1 MSTLTTTQLQQQYIA
16 YFGRPGDPAGIT
28 YWLGSGITEKAFAE
42 NIHAQDE
49 YQKSTVGSKSTEDQV
64 NDLYLNLF
72 GRSADATG
80 LLYWTGEVEAG
91 RKALSSL
98 ALDLIWSAS
107 NPTTSNTTQG
117 AADATALENKVAAAK
132 AFTTDVE
139 ASTEAILAYQPAAT
153 GADFKTGP
161 AFDSAKTWLK
171 GITTVAHTAAGVDTA
186 VADMQAASSPGV
198 TTTTKALTTGVDI
211 FTGGNT
217 ADTFTGSEA
226 TLNSGDALTG
236 GTGLDTFA
244 YSSQGA
250 AAVNETGF
258 STTGIETLKITSTAT
273 GGTTINAT
281 SAVDVTKVLNASSS
295 TDLTVNSLKALATV
309 ELDGVSAGDTTVQF
323 NDSLLTGS
331 ADTLTLNLKGNITTT
346 SAAIGSISAG
356 NSTATT
362 GFEIVNINSSG
373 SASEITNVVT
383 GAATINVTGDKNLE
397 ITGALAN
404 ATTVNAADFT
414 GNLDI
419 VLDSDTAD
427 KDVVVTGGS
436 GNDTADFTD
445 GFQTGDSFTGGDGT
459 DSISLTQAVADDATL
474 TGTLSSV
481 EQLIVSDDG
490 TGTIDMDNFAGV
502 TKVIY
507 DAGLAANGTGTVDDA
522 VTGITVEIDQ
532 DNLVATDASLV
543 IDLATDGTDDAA
555 TVIYDT
561 VGAGDGAAS
570 LNAADAETL
579 TITVDD
585 DTTDATGSFVLA
597 SLTATDATKI
607 VLTGDAAF
615 TLTNTVD
622 PVTAVLATF
631 DASAYT
637 DTLTIG
643 ATNFASGGATI
654 TLGSANDVLTFAT
667 ATGGDTIDLS
677 KGGNDRI
684 VYTAVAQSDSDM
696 DTIKGFTAGSDDIDL
711 RTFAT
716 VINASSQFAG
726 TKATFALAQGALT
739 LAKPVVYQA
748 DDQILWVDSDGDEDL
763 DGSDFRVKLEGVSE
777 IAASDLMLAIAG
789 NSITANQA
797 GYNTATKAH
806 FTEDLIATNEDDTIT
821 STGAQV
827 AASVIDGLVG
837 DDTLV
842 LTGTTAADLTTATT
856 QLVSIE
862 TIDAT
867 GGATSVSV
875 LASDTGSAAGSITT
889 ITGVTGTAQT
899 LNIDAAVDDLTDMTI
914 RGFET
919 LSDGSVAAS
928 ARFTMDE
935 DNFTDITTLNF
946 AGATADWLTLEGGTY
961 DFSSTTITFGTAA
974 SSLLLNGGAN
984 TTNKVI
990 TVDAADLANVATIS
1004 GEDGAGTTTINI
1016 NDADNW
1022 GAVTVTLV
1030 DTVNFA
1036 GDSQAYVVDVDDFSA
1051 TNFLTMTATGA
1062 TSTLELNDTANN
1074 DGDITL
1080 VNTTISG
1087 FTTITTEQGT
1097 DDLTIDAATFSNAA
1111 AFNLAG
1117 DAGTD
1122 LHITATDDLSNM
1134 TITAGDFDS
1143 IVLSDGATGVTLTAA
1158 DGLFSG
1164 ISTVAAITGVAGGGA
1179 EVVNLTMATG
1189 GTTLDTDALAT
1200 ITNATLTITGSS
1212 GADTIDLAITG
1223 AATDAMLVNTTV
1235 ALAAGGAD
1243 TVNIDNNA
1251 HAAGSNELTITGF
1264 EEGIGAGADK
1274 LSVIPTSNTVP
1285 TAYIVASSAGT
1296 AVSDGD
1302 GNFIEVASSVAT
1314 ISSDFADT
1322 AAGGAVESALATA
1335 IGTHAANIT
1344 TSGLVVFYGS
1354 GALANSAAIYEF
1366 ATTASNADVTAANS
1380 TVEHLVTLSG
1390 GIAADGL
1397 VSANFL
1403 G

>member
-72 GRSADATG
+72 GRSADAKG

-107 NPTTSNTTQG
+107 NPTTTNSTQG

-139 ASTEAILAYQPAAT
+139 ASTDAILAYQPAAT
-153 GADFKTGP
+153 GADFKTGA

-171 GITTVAHTAAGVDTA
+171 GITTVAHTDAGVDTA
-186 VADMQAASSPGV
+186 VSDMQAASNPGV

-217 ADTFTGSEA
+217 ADTFTGSES

-250 AAVNETGF
+250 AAVTETGF

-273 GGTTINAT
+273 GGTTINGT
-281 SAVDVTKVLNASSS
+281 SAADVTKVLNASSS
-295 TDLTVNSLKALATV
+295 TDVTVNSLKELATV
-309 ELDGVSAGDTTVQF
+309 ELDSVSAGNTTVNF
-323 NDSLLTGS
+323 ADSLLTGT

-346 SAAIGSISAG
+346 SGAIGTVTAG
-356 NSTATT
+356 NSTAST
-362 GFEIVNINSSG
+362 GFEIVNINSSS
-373 SASEITNVVT
+373 SASEITNVIT
-383 GAATINVTGDKNLE
+383 GAATINVTGDKALE
-397 ITGALAN
+397 ITGALAS

-414 GNLDI
+414 GNLSV

-459 DSISLTQAVADDATL
+459 DSIKLTQAVADDATL
-474 TGTLSSV
+474 SGTLTGV

-490 TGTIDMDNFAGV
+490 TGTIDMDNFSGV

-507 DAGLAANGTGTVDDA
+507 DTGLTANGTATVDDA

-532 DNLVATDASLV
+532 DNLVAADASLV
-543 IDLATDGTDDAA
+543 IDLKTDGTDDAA

-585 DTTDATGSFVLA
+585 DTTDATGTFVLA
-597 SLTATDATKI
+597 SLTASDATKI

-615 TLTNTVD
+615 TLTDTVD
-622 PVTAVLATF
+622 PVTPVLATL
-631 DASAYT
+631 DAGAYT

-654 TLGSANDVLTFAT
+654 TLGSANDVFTFAT
-667 ATGGDTIDLS
+667 ATGADTIDLS

-696 DTIKGFTAGSDDIDL
+696 DTIKGFTSGSDDIDL

-716 VINASSQFAG
+716 AITASSQFAG
-726 TKATFALAQGALT
+726 TKATFALAQGAVT
-739 LAKPVVYQA
+739 AAKPVVYQA
-748 DDQILWVDSDGDEDL
+748 DDQILWVDSDADQDL
-763 DGSDFRVKLEGVSE
+763 DGSDFRVKLEGVTE
-777 IAASDLMLAIAG
+777 LAASDLMLATAG

-797 GYNTATKAH
+797 AYNTATSAH
-806 FTEDLIATNEDDTIT
+806 FSEVLIATNEDDTIT
-821 STGAQV
+821 STGTQV
-827 AASVIDGLVG
+827 AGSTIDGLTG
-837 DDTLV
+837 TDKLV
-842 LTGTTAADLTTATT
+842 LTGTTAADLTTAAG

-867 GGATSVSV
+867 AGATSVSV
-875 LASDTGSAAGSITT
+875 LVADTGSAAGSIMT
-889 ITGVTGTAQT
+889 ITGKSGTAQT
-899 LNIDAAVDDLTDMTI
+899 LHIDAGTDDLTGMTI

-919 LSDGSVAAS
+919 LSDGSVAA
-928 ARFTMDE
+928 AAIFTMDE
-935 DNFTDITTLNF
+935 DNFTDITTVNF
-946 AGATADWLTLEGGTY
+946 AGGTADHLILDGGTY
-961 DFSSTTITFGTAA
+961 DFSSKTLTFGTAA
-974 SSLLLNGGAN
+974 SSLLLNGGTN
-984 TTNKVI
+984 TTNKVV
-990 TVDAADLANVATIS
+990 TLDAADLANVGTIT
-1004 GEDGAGTTTINI
+1004 GEDGDGTTTINM

-1022 GAVTVTLV
+1022 GAVTVTQV

-1036 GDSQAYVVDVDDFSA
+1036 GTSQAYVVDVDDLTT
-1051 TNFLTMTATGA
+1051 TNFLTLTSTG
-1062 TSTLELNDTANN
+1062 TTNTLELNDTAGD
-1074 DGDITL
+1074 DGNITL

-1087 FTTITTEQGT
+1087 FTTITTEQGS
-1097 DDLTIDAATFSNAA
+1097 DDLTLDAASLSNAA
-1111 AFNLAG
+1111 AFSLAG
-1117 DAGTD
+1117 DSTTD
-1122 LHITATDDLSNM
+1122 LILSETDDLSNM

-1143 IVLSDGATGVTLTAA
+1143 LVLSNGATGVTLTAGS
-1158 DGLFSG
+1158 GLFSG
-1164 ISTVAAITGVAGGGA
+1164 ISTIAAITGVNGGAA
-1179 EVVNLTMATG
+1179 EVVNLTMASAG
-1189 GTTLDTDALAT
+1189 TLDTNGLLG
-1200 ITNATLTITGSS
+1200 ITNATMTITGSS
-1212 GADTIDLAITG
+1212 GNDTVDLAVAG
-1223 AATDAMLVNTTV
+1223 SATDTVLANTTV
-1235 ALAAGGAD
+1235 ALASGGAD

-1251 HAAGSNELTITGF
+1251 HAAGSNELTVTGF
-1264 EEGIGAGADK
+1264 EEGIGSGADK
-1274 LSVIPTSNTVP
+1274 LAVVPTSNTVP
-1285 TAYIVASSAGT
+1285 SAYIVISSAGT
-1296 AVSDGD
+1296 TVADGD

-1314 ISSDFADT
+1314 ISSDFGDT
-1322 AAGGAVESALATA
+1322 SAGGVVEAALATA
-1335 IGTHAANIT
+1335 IGTHTANIA

-1354 GALANSAAIYEF
+1354 GALADSAAIYEF
-1366 ATTASNADVTAANS
+1366 ATTASAGDLTAANS
-1380 TVEHLVTLSG
+1380 TVEHLATLSG
-1390 GIAADGL
+1390 GITADAL
-1397 VSANFL
+1397 VSANFI